1 MVGYQKSYEG
11 LKKRRKKKKKRR
23 CDQTQYQDES
33 AVWIERQVIMQY
45 YSQKKVLMQCCGACE
60 LTGERPSSTTL
71 ARKLRHIPVALS
83 HKENTNRFDH
93 AYVSQR
99 V

>member
-1 MVGYQKSYEG
+1 
-11 LKKRRKKKKKRR
+11 
-23 CDQTQYQDES
+23 
-33 AVWIERQVIMQY
+33 MQY